1 MRRKSSTR
9 RSLRDIEEGGC
20 PGEEPRALR
29 LLTFTSLFPSP
40 GRPNHGIFV
49 RNRLEH
55 LLATQNVEAVVVA
68 PIPCP
73 PWAMRDAESEAGSAV
88 VLHPGFVHLRGLG
101 QWLAPLALRRA
112 GLRALAHPAL
122 TARRFDL
129 IDAHYLYPDGVA
141 ALAIGRRLGIPV
153 VVTARGSDVTQ
164 MPDHVWPRR
173 QIRRVIREAAALIAV
188 SGGLRDRL
196 IELGAPPGKVT
207 VLRNGVDLARFHPA
221 DRAAVRAAYGLDG
234 PTLVSVGGLIPRK
247 RHDLTIAALALLPE
261 WRLLIAGEGPARDQ
275 LEALA
280 RARGLGER
288 VRFLGP
294 LPHATLASLYS
305 AADISVLASA
315 REGWANVLLESMACG
330 TPVVASRIPGNP
342 EVVAAPAAGR
352 IVTANTPEAF
362 AAAIRD
368 LAAATDR
375 AATRAYAEDFSW
387 DATSAGQMAV
397 FRAALAQAAR

>member
-1 MRRKSSTR
+1 MTA
-9 RSLRDIEEGGC
+9 
-20 PGEEPRALR
+20 RALR
-29 LLTFTSLFPSP
+29 LLTFTSLFPGP
-40 GRPNHGIFV
+40 GRPNHGVFV

-55 LLATQNVEAVVVA
+55 LVASQKVEAAVLA
-68 PIPCP
+68 PMPHP
-73 PWAMRDAESEAGSAV
+73 PWALRDGESSCGAGV
-88 VLHPGFVHLRGLG
+88 VLHPGFAHLRGLG

-112 GLRALAHPAL
+112 AMRALADPRLAQG
-122 TARRFDL
+122 RFDL

-141 ALAIGRRLGIPV
+141 ALALGRRLGIPV

-164 MPDHVWPRR
+164 MPDHPWPRW
-173 QIRRVIREAAALIAV
+173 QIRRVLREAAALIAV

-196 IELGAPPGKVT
+196 VELGAPAAKVT
-207 VLRNGVDLARFHPA
+207 VLRNGVDLVRFRPTE
-221 DRAAVRAAYGLDG
+221 RAAARTTWGLDG
-234 PTLVSVGGLIPRK
+234 PTLLSVGGLIPRK
-247 RHDLTIAALALLPE
+247 RHHLTMAALALLPG
-261 WRLLIAGEGPARDQ
+261 WRLLIAGEGPERRR
-275 LEALA
+275 LEAVA
-280 RARGLGER
+280 AARGLGDR

-294 LPHATLASLYS
+294 IPHADLAPLYT
-305 AADISVLASA
+305 AADISVLASE

-352 IVTANTPEAF
+352 IVATNAPEDF

-397 FRAALAQAAR
+397 FRAVLAGKAA

>member
-1 MRRKSSTR
+1 M
-9 RSLRDIEEGGC
+9 
-20 PGEEPRALR
+20 LR
-29 LLTFTSLFPSP
+29 LLTFTSLFPGP
-40 GRPNHGIFV
+40 GRPNHGVFV

-55 LLATQNVEAVVVA
+55 LLATHPVEAAVLA
-68 PIPCP
+68 PMPHP
-73 PWAMRDAESEAGSAV
+73 PWSLRDAESDARGAA
-88 VLHPGFVHLRGLG
+88 VLHPGFAHVRGLG
-101 QWLAPLALRRA
+101 QWTAPLALRRA
-112 GLRALAHPAL
+112 ALRALAHPLLAG
-122 TARRFDL
+122 RRFDL

-141 ALAIGRRLGIPV
+141 ALALGRRLGIPV

-164 MPDHVWPRR
+164 MPDHAWPRR
-173 QIRRVIREAAALIAV
+173 QVLRVIRESAALIAV
-188 SGGLRDRL
+188 SGGLRERL
-196 IELGAPPGKVT
+196 IDLGAPADKVT
-207 VLRNGVDLARFHPA
+207 VLRNGVDLARFRPA
-221 DRAAVRAAYGLDG
+221 DRVAARAALGLDG
-234 PTLVSVGGLIPRK
+234 PALVSVGGLIARK

-261 WRLLIAGEGPARDQ
+261 WRLLIAGEGPERGR

-280 RARGLGER
+280 ASRGLAGR

-294 LPHATLASLYS
+294 LPHAELAPLYT
-305 AADISVLASA
+305 AADISVLASE

-352 IVTANTPEAF
+352 IVAANTPEGF

-397 FRAALAQAAR
+397 FHAVLAGGRA